1 MTDNEEDNNLS
12 EEPKIDQSTDDDD
25 ITGESSVS
33 SSSPVMSSGTNG
45 DTANNPEAIQTA
57 KESAEGGGG
66 GGVNGGGFTLILVPT
81 LLFKFAI
88 VMLIKFATDIVVFPL
103 LFAYRFARMGKRK
116 FTRGLRRLFGR
127 EGDDDGANVK
137 VNGDSGSS

>member
-45 DTANNPEAIQTA
+45 DTANNPVSDTNS
-57 KESAEGGGG
+57 KRVGGG